1 MDKMS
6 DRSKE
11 YDVVLVVPTEEEF
24 RVLVDIC
31 PVIESDEHDA
41 VHYHTIRVPNSS
53 YRVVAVM
60 LGEMGATPASQITE
74 KILDHV
80 RPKILVLIGIG
91 AAIDKGVRLGDV
103 IIADEINE
111 FQAASKTVDKA
122 QSFVFQYSGRH
133 WRTDFALTQSARD
146 SEFSARK
153 SYEAWQN
160 SVRAFRD
167 TLGLSRE
174 QSGLTRER
182 PGAVVGHIASG
193 NTVVASK
200 AYAIELQGIDR
211 KFRAIEME
219 AAGVLQ
225 AASSRKDP
233 VRTLVARGI
242 SDFADERKAELDSLG
257 NGLWRKYAMYS
268 VVMFFLNLLELESLH
283 RIVFEGSE
291 TGLGKSGTA
300 SIAGSGDQRIELTSH
315 NLDVLDKSLRD
326 YCVNIVDQYENFYG
340 RVGSKPV
347 IEQLTKFDLRRFF
360 VPLSARDL
368 DNYLVR
374 DAESLVMG
382 WIEKDDRKG
391 LLVLGD
397 FGTGKS
403 TLSALIAVRLAKRCL
418 KTRSHAPLFIP
429 LRLVEFVSKE
439 TLLDVISGALK
450 TDWNTLSKLSDSGK
464 LVFILDGFDEILKR
478 TDWNKTLSDFQAIV
492 TLLCTKNAKVIVTC
506 RAHYFL
512 RDSDIRGE
520 ETSLLRRVRATE
532 DFRIM
537 NIEPLDEHQ
546 ILEFVKR
553 RMDNPKQIWEQIG
566 GIYNL
571 RDLCKRPLLT
581 DMIVSSLPELVAS
594 GEHMNPAT
602 LYDTYTG
609 MWIKQEDWRS
619 QLEPTE
625 KAALMEETAFDMLS
639 RGVTSGVSPDS
650 IREIIR
656 TKLKTKLKSD
666 ATDYFDYDI
675 RTCSFFN
682 RDSLGNYAFMHR
694 SFLEF
699 FVAKRISR
707 GINSGDLSQ
716 VGLAS
721 LSREIAYFAS
731 FMIEPL
737 QKDVLWNAL
746 HETRGKTLDEAGVL
760 GGNAVKLLRALNE
773 NFQGQDFEQC
783 AIKDADFGN
792 LTGCSFDK
800 ARLENVSFE
809 AGNISDCTFKR
820 SELSS
825 CRFGKVKLSNVTFSG
840 AKIYRTNFEYCEIRA
855 CPMRGVRMESSVLR
869 GARVVGVDMTNGK
882 CRDLNS
888 DPRYYDRTPTDLAVH
903 FSQSCLRSV
912 KFERSDLMLW
922 SFHQSNLHRS
932 SFDACNLRGVCVR
945 NCDFSSSRVN
955 GGAAS
960 FGTIVESRCSQTRF
974 VETRLYGTSMPREI
988 RETMKFDRVHA
999 RRTGRRFHVM
1009 TRESDEFGSRA
1020 DPDLPVLCALDI
1032 AVERLHLADRFEEKA
1047 IGLYS
1052 SAKLSIQFHGFDERT
1067 GTIAACLYTIARD
1080 LDKPISL
1087 NDIAAAF
1094 GVRRKTI
1101 DRCYREMLHRG
1112 QITRVPVDPYA
1123 SINVVAKKAK
1133 IKKNSVEL
1141 AKRIIRKTR
1150 KRLAGR
1156 NPFVAAT
1163 ASLYLACKIK
1173 SQRMTL
1179 NEIALAGGVSQ
1190 VAVRNVCQILWLNLQ
1205 PTAGWLDMRGRQSA
1219 ETMTKLNRSLKRRW

>member
-1 MDKMS
+1 MWDLFICHAGEDKDS
-6 DRSKE
+6 VARPVAEALKTKNLRVWYDEFTLTIGDSLSRSIDQGLAQSRFGVVILSPAFFTKEWPRKELDALVTKEVSTGKTILPIWHNVNKE
-11 YDVVLVVPTEEEF
+11 YVLAYSPILADKLAVSTE
-24 RVLVDIC
+24 
-31 PVIESDEHDA
+31 
-41 VHYHTIRVPNSS
+41 Y
-53 YRVVAVM
+53 
-60 LGEMGATPASQITE
+60 
-74 KILDHV
+74 
-80 RPKILVLIGIG
+80 GIG
-91 AAIDKGVRLGDV
+91 KV
-103 IIADEINE
+103 IDEILKAIE
-111 FQAASKTVDKA
+111 KA
-122 QSFVFQYSGRH
+122 Q
-133 WRTDFALTQSARD
+133 
-146 SEFSARK
+146 
-153 SYEAWQN
+153 
-160 SVRAFRD
+160 
-167 TLGLSRE
+167 LSRGPA
-174 QSGLTRER
+174 QSLPSAPLKTKDML
-182 PGAVVGHIASG
+182 HIA
-193 NTVVASK
+193 
-200 AYAIELQGIDR
+200 
-211 KFRAIEME
+211 
-219 AAGVLQ
+219 
-225 AASSRKDP
+225 
-233 VRTLVARGI
+233 
-242 SDFADERKAELDSLG
+242 
-257 NGLWRKYAMYS
+257 
-268 VVMFFLNLLELESLH
+268 
-283 RIVFEGSE
+283 EGTSPP
-291 TGLGKSGTA
+291 
-300 SIAGSGDQRIELTSH
+300 IELTSH
-315 NLDVLDKSLRD
+315 NLEGLDKSLKQ
-326 YCVNIVDQYENFYG
+326 YCLSVVDQYENYYS
-340 RVGSKPV
+340 RVESKPI
-347 IEQLTKFDLRRFF
+347 IEQLAKFDLKRFF

-368 DNYLVR
+368 DNYLVQ

-382 WIEKDDRKG
+382 WVEKNDRKG

-403 TLSALIAVRLAKRCL
+403 TLSALIAVRLAKKCL
-418 KTRSHAPLFIP
+418 KTRLHAPI
-429 LRLVEFVSKE
+429 FVSLKSVE
-439 TLLDVISGALK
+439 LVSKQTLLDVINNTLK
-450 TDWNTLSKLSDSGK
+450 TDWDTLAKLSESGK

-478 TDWNKTLSDFQAIV
+478 TDWNKTLSDFQAVV
-492 TLLCTKNAKVIVTC
+492 TLLCTENAKVVVTC

-512 RDSDIRGE
+512 KDSDIWGE
-520 ETSLLRRVRATE
+520 ETSLMERARATK

-537 NIEPLDEHQ
+537 NIEPFEEPQ
-546 ILEFVKR
+546 ILEFLKR

-566 GIYNL
+566 RTYNL

-581 DMIVSSLPELVAS
+581 DMIVSSLPQLAAS
-594 GEHMNPAT
+594 GEQMNPAT

-609 MWIKQEDWRS
+609 IWIKQEDWRS
-619 QLEPTE
+619 QLEPTQ
-625 KAALMEETAFDMLS
+625 KAALMEEIAFRMLLGGETLS
-639 RGVTSGVSPDS
+639 ISSDS

-656 TKLKTKLKSD
+656 SELKTKSKSD
-666 ATDYFDYDI
+666 AADYFDYDI

-682 RDSLGNYAFMHR
+682 RDSLGNYAFMHK

-699 FVAKRISR
+699 FVAKRLSKE
-707 GINSGDLSQ
+707 INFCDLSHL
-716 VGLAS
+716 GFAS

-731 FMIEPL
+731 FMIRPP

-792 LTGCSFDK
+792 LTSCSFDK
-800 ARLENVSFE
+800 ARLGNVSFE

-825 CRFGKVKLSNVTFSG
+825 CRFGNAKLSNVTFSG

-855 CPMRGVRMESSVLR
+855 CPMRGVRMESSVLT

-882 CRDLNS
+882 CKDLNP
-888 DPRYYDRTPTDLAVH
+888 DPRYYDRTATDLGVH

-922 SFHQSNLHRS
+922 SFHQSNLRRS
-932 SFDACNLRGVCVR
+932 SFDACNLRGVCMR
-945 NCDFSSSRVN
+945 TCDFSSSRVN

-960 FGTIVESRCSQTRF
+960 FGTIVESKCSQTRF
-974 VETRLYGTSMPREI
+974 VGTRLYGTFMPREI

-1009 TRESDEFGSRA
+1009 TRASDEFGSRA

-1052 SAKLSIQFHGFDERT
+1052 SAKLSMQFHGFDERT

-1094 GVRRKTI
+1094 RVRRTTI
-1101 DRCYREMLHRG
+1101 NRCYREMLGRG
-1112 QITRVPVDPYA
+1112 QITRVPVDPYG

-1141 AKRIIRKTR
+1141 AKRIIHKTR
-1150 KRLAGR
+1150 KQLAGR

-1179 NEIALAGGVSQ
+1179 NEIALAGGVSE
-1190 VAVRNVCQILWLNLQ
+1190 VAVRNVCQILWRNLE
-1205 PTAGWLDMRGRQSA
+1205 PTAARLDMRGWQSA